1 MRVRRRSSST
11 CPDPASTSGTGLG
24 EVDSAVVHY
33 RPVSR
38 PSRRPLTRA
47 SLADPR
53 LLVVAAAVLWGTT
66 GTARALGPDDA
77 SPTAVGAA
85 RLVIGGA
92 CLLALARW
100 GGVLSTSAR
109 TRTAASGAETADA
122 ADPGDRVDPRPGV
135 VDMAGVVDD
144 AGLTHPPRAGAGRH
158 RWGAHASLTV
168 AVLAMAAYQPLFFG
182 GVARTGVAVGTVV
195 GIGSSPVFAG
205 LLGVLVRG
213 ERPGGRWLAATALAL
228 AGTALLVGTG
238 GDDDVDPTGIALA
251 LGAGLAYAVY
261 VLGSKLVLD
270 RGWPPD
276 LVTVRVFGWAG
287 LVLVPVAV
295 AAGIGPLLTP
305 GGVAMVAHL
314 GIVTV
319 AVAYVL
325 FGRGLD
331 GVGVGAA
338 GTLTLAEPATAALL
352 GVVVVGERF
361 AGTTALGVAL
371 IAAGLVVLVARRR
384 RTA

>member
-1 MRVRRRSSST
+1 M
-11 CPDPASTSGTGLG
+11 L
-24 EVDSAVVHY
+24 HY
-33 RPVSR
+33 RPVSHA
-38 PSRRPLTRA
+38 PRRRSPTRA
-47 SLADPR
+47 ALADPR
-53 LLVVAAAVLWGTT
+53 LLVIAAAVLWGTT

-85 RLVIGGA
+85 RLVVGGA
-92 CLLALARW
+92 CLLAVARW
-100 GGVLSTSAR
+100 GGVLSTSAPAGA
-109 TRTAASGAETADA
+109 AASTPDDA
-122 ADPGDRVDPRPGV
+122 ATGGPTDPLPGVLDMAGV
-135 VDMAGVVDD
+135 VDMAGVIDRAGVVDE
-144 AGLTHPPRAGAGRH
+144 AGLTHLPHAGARRN
-158 RWGAHASLTV
+158 RWRTHASLAV
-168 AVLAMAAYQPLFFG
+168 AVVAMAAYQPLFFG

-205 LLGVLVRG
+205 LLGVIVRG

-238 GDDDVDPTGIALA
+238 ADDDVDPTGIALA
-251 LGAGLAYAVY
+251 LGAGLTYAIY

-276 LVTVRVFGWAG
+276 AVTVRVFGWAG
-287 LVLVPVAV
+287 LMLVPVAV
-295 AAGIGPLLTP
+295 LAGIGPLLTP
-305 GGVAMVAHL
+305 GGVAMVLHL
-314 GIVTV
+314 GLVTV

-361 AGTTALGVAL
+361 GGTTAVGVGL
-371 IAAGLVVLVARRR
+371 IAAGLVVLVAKRR
-384 RTA
+384 